1 MITPETLKFAR
12 AHRGEDVTELALHAK
27 PPAGVDLAQAL
38 DQIAGYAK
46 ARTKLPFWA
55 VCDDV
60 IYPPRVPM
68 EQGSSQFTAQYK
80 AAVAHRLVIGEGRGS
95 LTPTQPTSL
104 TDLTGGFGVDFS
116 YMAAEFTHAT
126 YIERQAELCAIA
138 EHNMR
143 ALGISN
149 ARVVNADSTA
159 VLADLPEQT
168 MIYVD
173 PARRDAHG
181 ARTYAIADCTPDVLG
196 LRDELL
202 AKARFVMIKL
212 SPMLDWRKTVQ
223 DFAGAVAEV
232 HIVSVGNECK
242 ELLLVLDRA
251 RVAPGRGEIPAT
263 SAATTTAATVST
275 EAVSDAMPQQHPQH
289 PRQRQQR
296 EPQPLRIYCVNDDD
310 IVVFEKIGSRGRDG
324 ADGNWTWLDPVGGTR
339 TPRSDRNVSQNG
351 TDTNGSSDTATTADS
366 AADSNTA
373 NTAAA
378 NNTNNDTPIR
388 YLYEPNASLM
398 KAGCFDAIARHFGV
412 SQVGPNSHLFA
423 AAEPLASF
431 PGRAFRVNAITG
443 MGKRELK
450 TALSGI
456 RQANVA
462 VRNFP
467 MTVAQVRKKLRLADG
482 SDVYIF
488 ATTLAGARHALLI
501 CEKL

>member
-1 MITPETLKFAR
+1 MTLRNPYNGTVTEAVMITPETLEFAR

-55 VCDDV
+55 ACDDV

-68 EQGSSQFTAQYK
+68 EQCSSQFTAQYK
-80 AAVAHRLVIGEGRGS
+80 AAVAHRLIHDEGSGDASGS
-95 LTPTQPTSL
+95 LAPTQPTSL
-104 TDLTGGFGVDFS
+104 ADLTGGFGVDFS

-126 YIERQAELCAIA
+126 YIERQANLCEIA

-181 ARTYAIADCTPDVLG
+181 ARAYAIADCTPDVLG

-202 AKARFVMIKL
+202 AKTRFVMIKL

-232 HIVSVGNECK
+232 HIVSTGNECK

-251 RVAPGRGEIPAT
+251 RVASAHGETPET
-263 SAATTTAATVST
+263 PVSAASAWRS
-275 EAVSDAMPQQHPQH
+275 
-289 PRQRQQR
+289 
-296 EPQPLRIYCVNDDD
+296 QPPSIHCVNDEDVITFDSAEARDAYASGNDSGDRD
-310 IVVFEKIGSRGRDG
+310 IPG
-324 ADGNWTWLDPVGGTR
+324 AD
-339 TPRSDRNVSQNG
+339 
-351 TDTNGSSDTATTADS
+351 
-366 AADSNTA
+366 
-373 NTAAA
+373 
-378 NNTNNDTPIR
+378 DTPIR

-431 PGRAFRVNAITG
+431 PGRAFRVNAVTG

-450 TALSGI
+450 TALAGI

>member
-1 MITPETLKFAR
+1 MITPETLEFAR
-12 AHRGEDVTELALHAK
+12 AHRGENVTELALHAK
-27 PPAGVDLAQAL
+27 PPTGVDLAQAL

-55 VCDDV
+55 TCDDV

-68 EQGSSQFTAQYK
+68 EQCSSQFTAQYK
-80 AAVAHRLVIGEGRGS
+80 AAVAHRLISGEGRGS
-95 LTPTQPTSL
+95 LALTQPTSL

-116 YMAAEFTHAT
+116 YMADEFTHAT
-126 YIERQAELCAIA
+126 YIERQADLCAIA

-202 AKARFVMIKL
+202 GRARFVMIKL

-223 DFAGAVAEV
+223 DFAGTVAEV
-232 HIVSVGNECK
+232 HIVSTGNECK

-251 RVAPGRGEIPAT
+251 RIASGRGDIPAT
-263 SAATTTAATVST
+263 PAATVST
-275 EAVSDAMPQQHPQH
+275 ATVSDAMPQQHPQH
-289 PRQRQQR
+289 PRQRQQQR

-310 IVVFEKIGSRGRDG
+310 IVVFEEVGSRGRDG
-324 ADGNWTWLDPVGGTR
+324 ADGNWAWLDPVGGTR
-339 TPRSDRNVSQNG
+339 TSRSDRNVSQNG
-351 TDTNGSSDTATTADS
+351 TDTNGSSI
-366 AADSNTA
+366 AA
-373 NTAAA
+373 
-378 NNTNNDTPIR
+378 NDTPIR

-412 SQVGPNSHLFA
+412 SQVGQNSHLFA

-450 TALSGI
+450 TALAGI